1 MALIPLTEKF
11 IGLSQDVDTVNKR
24 SAIINAESQAYTMQ
38 DVVDTVE
45 ANIQSNPSVIGIA
58 ATNGTAV
65 TGTFDQTI
73 SRAIAIPAGT
83 FEGGSGMLEFMARF
97 KKTGTAGDLNVTV
110 YLSLSATS
118 LVGANIIA
126 TFQQANINN
135 GQGIRTARISGGA
148 LTVYNPFAASL
159 TDYVSTA
166 TAPSSLTFSVDLQYY
181 LLFVIQLGDDTDSAV
196 IEMARAVKY

>member
-11 IGLSQDVDTVNKR
+11 IGLSANVDTTEKR
-24 SAIINAESQAYTMQ
+24 SALINAESQAYTMQ
-38 DVVDTVE
+38 DVIDTVE
-45 ANIQSNPSVIGIA
+45 SNIQTSPFVIGIA
-58 ATNGTAV
+58 TTNGTAV

-83 FEGGSGMLEFMARF
+83 FVGGGMLEFLARA

-110 YLSLSATS
+110 YLSTSPTS

-126 TFQQANINN
+126 NFQQGNFNYC
-135 GQGIRTARISGGA
+135 QGIRTARISNGA
-148 LTVYNPFAASL
+148 LTILDPFNPTSTDYVGSNNAQASL
-159 TDYVSTA
+159 TFNADT
-166 TAPSSLTFSVDLQYY
+166 QYY